1 MAQPIEFYFDFSSP
15 YGYFARHAVEIV
27 GSRIGRA
34 ITWRPIMI
42 GSAFKASG
50 NLPLVAQPLKGD
62 YSKRDWERLAR
73 LYQVDWVLPDP
84 FPIATLAAA
93 RAFYAIDASDPD
105 LAKKFAA
112 AIYDAYFGRGIN
124 IGPAEAA
131 AEIAHSIGLD
141 GDVVLKANDDPAM
154 KQRLKDE
161 TSKAIERGVFGSP
174 FFFVDG
180 EPFWGWDRMP
190 LMEEWVKRGG
200 W

>member
-1 MAQPIEFYFDFSSP
+1 
-15 YGYFARHAVEIV
+15 
-27 GSRIGRA
+27 
-34 ITWRPIMI
+34 MI

-50 NLPLVAQPLKGD
+50 NLPLVEQPMKGE
-62 YSKRDWERLAR
+62 YSKRDWARLAR
-73 LYQVDWVLPDP
+73 LYKVEWVLPDP

-93 RAFYAIDASDPD
+93 RAFYAIDAGNPE
-105 LAKKFAA
+105 LAKTFAC
-112 AIYDAYFGRGIN
+112 AIFDAYFGKGTDVSS
-124 IGPAEAA
+124 PEAVEAIAQA
-131 AEIAHSIGLD
+131 AGVAK
-141 GDVVLKANDDPAM
+141 DVAASANKDPAI

-174 FFFVDG
+174 FFVVDG